1 MTEVQTWAALGM
13 LCATLIGTLGFASTW
28 GVRFLNARFDA
39 VNYRF
44 EAMDAKFET
53 RFIAMDAK
61 FEARFEAMDA
71 KFTAVDTKIDGLHT
85 VITNLDRDVQML
97 VKREMDR

>member
-1 MTEVQTWAALGM
+1 MTETQTWAALGM

-28 GVRFLNARFDA
+28 GVRFLNVRFDA

-44 EAMDAKFET
+44 EAMDAKF
-53 RFIAMDAK
+53 A
-61 FEARFEAMDA
+61 
-71 KFTAVDTKIDGLHT
+71 AVDTKIDGLHA

-97 VKREMDR
+97 VKRELDR